1 MKTFKR
7 FLKEEPEILYESSTK
22 FSTHMETVIGECFDA
37 AWVQKNSTK
46 KAAIEILKKKQKTTE
61 FKTVKKHW
69 KSANATEAAEKLLAF
84 GNKVKKAVKSEGKY
98 KIQAKGQMTD
108 DWMTWADKKG
118 TDTSK
123 TDVIIGGLYCAV
135 KNAGGAQLMSGKKG
149 ESKATVEAAAQA
161 VKGFD
166 DEIKENLTGLLNNLQ
181 EHTTD
186 GYYASMDLL
195 KRFKASNPGKDA
207 KMYDWAKRT
216 VDNWDKVNIPYEK
229 LKKANPRTKD
239 DKIKKKLAVYKSKL
253 DKLEKPNDDIRKVAS
268 PEGKKKSALA
278 PTRIRDKEFKDK
290 KDEVQAT
297 FMKDVEGKFEKN
309 QKKAKVAL
317 NEAFKNKDFKLA
329 FVYEAASGNHK
340 FGRGAIQRSNYMLS
354 WLKKPAI
361 EDFVVKV
368 NPIKDRNSPTIKKYA
383 EQMDVQVNW
392 KSSSTRTKSHLGYNV
407 YQNVRIGLG
416 QLFTESQQIYENYSK
431 QCNIYQEYL
440 NENAISEGAFFDR
453 IKDLANKFMAAAKK
467 TWNKFVSFI
476 KEAIDK
482 IAEFAKDGVNA
493 LGNMFGF
500 EMDVRLTNENLT
512 LKI

>member
-123 TDVIIGGLYCAV
+123 TDVIIGGLYCSV

-229 LKKANPRTKD
+229 LKKALPNY
-239 DKIKKKLAVYKSKL
+239 IKTFPIKKSKL
-253 DKLEKPNDDIRKVAS
+253 SKAVLDNPKNLVKIAKIVHPEVRTSLNNFIKKNQNKRFVVLDIPLLLENKINRKEDILIFVYAKKKEINKRLKQRYKNNLKIVKKFKKFQL
-268 PEGKKKSALA
+268 PIELKKKKSDFIVKNNF
-278 PTRIRDKEFKDK
+278 RNNKVK
-290 KDEVQAT
+290 KNV
-297 FMKDVEGKFEKN
+297 KKILEKII
-309 QKKAKVAL
+309 L
-317 NEAFKNKDFKLA
+317 NA
-329 FVYEAASGNHK
+329 
-340 FGRGAIQRSNYMLS
+340 
-354 WLKKPAI
+354 
-361 EDFVVKV
+361 
-368 NPIKDRNSPTIKKYA
+368 
-383 EQMDVQVNW
+383 
-392 KSSSTRTKSHLGYNV
+392 
-407 YQNVRIGLG
+407 
-416 QLFTESQQIYENYSK
+416 
-431 QCNIYQEYL
+431 
-440 NENAISEGAFFDR
+440 
-453 IKDLANKFMAAAKK
+453 
-467 TWNKFVSFI
+467 
-476 KEAIDK
+476 
-482 IAEFAKDGVNA
+482 
-493 LGNMFGF
+493 
-500 EMDVRLTNENLT
+500 
-512 LKI
+512 